1 MACTGTRFSPARRN
15 VIKYFLLVEL
25 ALPVTAWVLLCAG
38 CGYTAKARLPEDIS
52 TIAVP
57 IFRNQTF
64 YRDIEL
70 ELTQALRKEILA
82 KTHLR
87 VADLK
92 DARVVL
98 DGEVTD
104 FLLYRLR
111 EDLVDRVIEFQVRLK
126 VDVEL
131 RDQKTGEMLYSVKAL
146 TRQAEFLVS
155 KGEAIEKAR
164 DEAVREMAR
173 EIVSQVINR
182 W

>member
-1 MACTGTRFSPARRN
+1 MSIRG
-15 VIKYFLLVEL
+15 LLAVFVWAIL
-25 ALPVTAWVLLCAG
+25 LPG
-38 CGYTAKARLPEDIS
+38 CGYTARARLPEDLS
-52 TIAVP
+52 TVAVP

-64 YRDIEL
+64 YRDIDL

-87 VADLK
+87 VADQNN
-92 DARVVL
+92 ARLVL
-98 DGEVTD
+98 EGDVTD
-104 FLLYRLR
+104 FILYRLR
-111 EDLVDRVIEFQVRLK
+111 EDVTDRVIEFQVRLK
-126 VDVEL
+126 VDAEL
-131 RDQKTGEMLYSVKAL
+131 RDARTNQVLASVKDL